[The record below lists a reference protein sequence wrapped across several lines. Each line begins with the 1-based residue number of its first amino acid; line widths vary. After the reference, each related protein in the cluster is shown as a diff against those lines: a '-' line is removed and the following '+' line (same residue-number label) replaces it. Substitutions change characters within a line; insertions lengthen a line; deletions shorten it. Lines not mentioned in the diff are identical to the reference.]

1 VQTFVDNRNG
11 PLYIGLKQ
19 IITIPGHQMFIPK
32 TAAVLCAVT
41 IFSGCASIV
50 DGSTQTLSVQ
60 TTKGTST
67 LAGANCVLTNNK
79 GTWFV
84 TSPGTVAI
92 HRAYDD
98 LSVVCK
104 KDGEEP
110 GAMTI
115 KSSAKGMA
123 FGNIVAGGIIGAA
136 IDMGTGAA
144 YDYPSLITV
153 SMGLTTIVT
162 PPVPSQP
169 APGPTNVSAAT
180 TAAQTTA
187 TK

>member
-19 IITIPGHQMFIPK
+19 NHNYSGTSNVIPK

-41 IFSGCASIV
+41 IFSGCTSIV